1 MNINYTVKKFYC
13 HFGLFLLDMTIQ
25 LESKKFKTYTVSL
38 RDDGLIQ
45 IEIYPEAE
53 VDLDEV
59 IEGTDYI
66 MSVVKEDKF
75 PVLFIANEF
84 SVPSKESRDYLA
96 KKESL
101 PYSLADAY
109 LIHSFPQKLVGNFYL
124 KVNKPGR
131 PTKIFTD
138 KDEAIAW
145 LKTFQ

>member
-1 MNINYTVKKFYC
+1 MNKQAN
-13 HFGLFLLDMTIQ
+13 LLLLD
-25 LESKKFKTYTVSL
+25 KKLKSYSISL
-38 RDDGLIQ
+38 RADGLIQ
-45 IEIYPEAE
+45 IDVNPEVE
-53 VDLDEV
+53 VTLEEV

-66 MSVVKEDKF
+66 MSVVGDRKF

-84 SVPSKESRDYLA
+84 SVPSSESRDYLA

-109 LIHSFPQKLVGNFYL
+109 VICSFPQKLIGNFYL

-138 KDEAIAW
+138 KEEAIKW
-145 LKTFQ
+145 LKTFI